1 MLHGWIYLYSSLYL
15 RGPSLKYGGVLSK
28 LLTTCWGQI
37 FHTTW
42 PHFIGDPHHVNIIMN
57 FGRIYFKTQK
67 SPYSQKWCRS
77 PWSKTYGDI
86 ISSRPIV
93 RAYATRSHF
102 WLMIQAHESHQ
113 GNFRSRGLES
123 QEVCS
128 VKLQQFKVDKE
139 KHVAWHVFPN
149 SLNSDKSVCNR

>member
-42 PHFIGDPHHVNIIMN
+42 PHFIGDLHHVNIIMN
-57 FGRIYFKTQK
+57 FGRIYFKAQK
-67 SPYSQKWCRS
+67 SLYSQKWCRS
-77 PWSKTYGDI
+77 PWSKTHGDI
-86 ISSRPIV
+86 ILSRPIV
-93 RAYATRSHF
+93 RAHATTSHF
-102 WLMIQAHESHQ
+102 WLMIQAHESHR

-139 KHVAWHVFPN
+139 KHVAWHVSPN